1 MSAEVVPIDRQPSR
15 RWKGEVPKEHRTSLD
30 TRLRWLW
37 NQRFG
42 TVQMVWQQS
51 RDMLDRT
58 AATLILQ
65 AIFAKDLEAIAQIFE
80 RIEGGAQFD
89 VELSEKDARITR
101 V

>member
-1 MSAEVVPIDRQPSR
+1 MTEVVHTGLRFRNQ
-15 RWKGEVPKEHRTSLD
+15 VPDAHRKSLD
-30 TRLRWLW
+30 TRIMWLW